1 VNAPV
6 TVVTGATGF
15 LGRRVSAALVER
27 GERVR
32 ALGRRFDGF
41 PALDP
46 SRCERRAVALE
57 DERALT
63 DAFRGADYVIH
74 SAAHTAAWGPR
85 EDFVRVNVIG
95 TRHVLEAARA
105 AGVRRVVHVSS
116 ATVVFGDRDKR
127 GAKEDERRPAR
138 FLSHYSET
146 KALAEDVVR
155 NATGVEWV
163 IVRPRAIFGPGDT
176 TILPRLCARAEQGK
190 LRILGDGRNV
200 QDLTYVD
207 NAADALLLARDA
219 PRASGHSY
227 LISNGDPVVLWDFIA
242 ACLEGL
248 GIAPP
253 VRHVPAPVAFALGGA
268 LEVLHRVLPRL
279 GEPPVTRY
287 LVSLLTRDQTLD
299 ISAARHDL
307 GYRPRI
313 DMSEALARTV
323 DAFRKASPVV
333 D

>member
-1 VNAPV
+1 
-6 TVVTGATGF
+6 VVTGATGF
-15 LGRRVSAALVER
+15 LGRRVCAALVER

-41 PALDP
+41 PALDD
-46 SRCERRAVALE
+46 SRCERQKVTLS
-57 DERALT
+57 DERGLV

-85 EDFVRVNVIG
+85 DDFVRVNVTG

-116 ATVVFGDRDKR
+116 ATVVFGDKDLL
-127 GAKEDERRPAR
+127 GAKEDEARPAR

-155 NATGVEWV
+155 RSSGVEWV

-176 TILPRLCARAEQGK
+176 TILPRLCARAQQGK

-200 QDLTYVD
+200 QDLTFVD
-207 NAADALLLARDA
+207 NAADAVVLARDA
-219 PRASGHSY
+219 PRASGRTY
-227 LISNGDPVVLWDFIA
+227 LVSNGDPVILWDFIR
-242 ACLEGL
+242 ACLQGL

-253 VRHVPAPVAFALGGA
+253 VGHVPAPVAFALGGA
-268 LEVLHRVLPRL
+268 LEVVHRALPVL
-279 GEPPVTRY
+279 GEPPLTRY

-299 ISAARHDL
+299 IAAARDDL
-307 GYRPRI
+307 GYRPRV
-313 DMSEALARTV
+313 DMSGALARTV
-323 DAFRKASPVV
+323 DAFRTRAQG
-333 D
+333 